1 MQVFTVPNLFTALRA
16 ICIPIFV
23 WLLVSQ
29 DRVIEASW
37 LLAALGATDWVDG
50 YLARKLDQ
58 TTRFGMIFDPVT
70 DRVLFLVAAPLVAIF
85 GDVPWP
91 IVVLTLVREI
101 IVVAIAAAVWL
112 KYKKA
117 LKVSWAGKTGAFFL
131 FFAYPMFLG
140 GSTDVFYAPV
150 LSVGAWVLIIPGLA
164 YGYWSVIADYSS
176 ASSEM

>member
-70 DRVLFLVAAPLVAIF
+70 DRLLFLVAVPL
-85 GDVPWP
+85 
-91 IVVLTLVREI
+91 
-101 IVVAIAAAVWL
+101 
-112 KYKKA
+112 
-117 LKVSWAGKTGAFFL
+117 S
-131 FFAYPMFLG
+131 
-140 GSTDVFYAPV
+140 
-150 LSVGAWVLIIPGLA
+150 LIHI
-164 YGYWSVIADYSS
+164 
-176 ASSEM
+176 